1 MTKKYLTPNQV
12 ADLLMVTPASV
23 RQWAEKG
30 DLAALTTPGG
40 HRRFLPDNVVRFAAK
55 RGIELQLTGVV
66 GDRKIRILIIDDD
79 VQLTR
84 YLEALFQG
92 YPEKVTVEVAH
103 YGFFAGLKVKQFLPD
118 FILLDLMMPG
128 LDGYEVC
135 TRLKSSEDTSHVK
148 IIAMTGYPSD
158 ENIKNILAA
167 GAEICMKKPL
177 CEQDL
182 LKHLGI
188 D

>member
-12 ADLLMVTPASV
+12 ADYLMVTPSSV
-23 RQWAEKG
+23 RHWAEKG
-30 DLAALTTPGG
+30 DLDALTTPGG
-40 HRRFLPDNVVRFAAK
+40 HRRFLPKDVEHFAAT
-55 RGIELQLTGVV
+55 RGIKLQLTDDTEDKKV
-66 GDRKIRILIIDDD
+66 RILIIDDD

-92 YPEKVTVEVAH
+92 YPDEIIVEVAH
-103 YGFFAGLKVKQFLPD
+103 DGFLAGLKVRQFSPN
-118 FILLDLMMPG
+118 FVLLDLMMPG
-128 LDGYEVC
+128 IDGYEVC
-135 TRLKSSEDTSHVK
+135 KRLKFNDDTSNVR

-158 ENIKNILAA
+158 ENIKKILAA